1 MSSSRIKV
9 AGYAQAV
16 QYIDGIQYRNF
27 TPDLVGQQ
35 FANNGGTSLFT
46 LGNFYISTNIDPALS
61 RLFVTSRFSNFIT
74 LSDLNLTLPQTQTL
88 LNNNASVV
96 LNLDKSNM
104 DNYAL
109 FGSLTE
115 FVRVS
120 LEDIISNWPASLYLT
135 PLAQTLEG
143 FMVTGNTAQNY
154 IYNSVTNNSSF
165 RIDTTFITNKY
176 QITYTQNGVIQNI
189 FSGTTTNSLRN
200 FTVNYPFYVVS
211 INGTDYP
218 VLSYTASTHQTND
231 YAYISV
237 AGDPFSG
244 ATNSTAKY
252 HIKPSKSLFDQFF
265 NSLPDFEYYLLNR
278 QVIPQY
284 TASFSY
290 PLVSDDGVIIN
301 TTKSVTWP
309 VSDGYNIDF
318 DTDAYFDYASSLLE
332 ITSDKDLIES
342 NLMGRFLV
350 SESITAFDTQPVYF
364 STEDQDTSGQK
375 VNKLLQLYGVE
386 FDKINNYIT
395 GLEFANTVSYDKQN
409 NMPDLYLKDLA
420 RVLGWELISSVV
432 ENDLLSNY
440 VRTSQSMYSGHTA
453 GLTPLE
459 ADIELWRRIILNS
472 PWLWKSKGAR
482 KSVEFLLKFLG
493 IPTGLVQFNEYIY
506 KANAPIDIDLFKQVL
521 GLNGLSDD
529 ITPYPIDS
537 NGYPYFSGN
546 SNDMYFQSYGL
557 WYRETGG
564 TGSTLDVLGG
574 NNPHLGPYD
583 GGSAYINQFRC
594 LIPQFSAVTISS
606 VTTTYDIMNLYLNYD
621 AGTFDGSGVTTA
633 TTVTTV
639 EITDESG
646 ADIQNCVVF
655 TPSII
660 ENPNPS
666 SDYTDCGCE
675 NQTKNLALSL
685 CLNSTKGFKPV
696 CSDNLASI
704 TDNRIIGMYDFNYY
718 QFNMDGSIFRDII
731 GNPIYNTSI
740 YGSIECCKAKGGT
753 PFLINDYDNG
763 VVVNSGYVCCDNTG
777 KCGCTVTCGWVP
789 APFYATVPTGQT
801 QSLYLVFIKP
811 DNSLSVVSP
820 DGCNC
825 NVSNN
830 GIIYT
835 FKGPLITDPFTGQI
849 GYGCQLTP
857 NGLADLD
864 ANAPTPTNSFIYR
877 SYLGHNFKCNPP
889 HILPFRG

>member
-1 MSSSRIKV
+1 MSSSRIRV

-61 RLFVTSRFSNFIT
+61 RLFVTSSFSNFIT

-109 FGSLTE
+109 FGSLSE

-154 IYNSVTNNSSF
+154 IYNSVTDNSSF

-218 VLSYTASTHQTND
+218 VLSYTASTYQTND

-301 TTKSVTWP
+301 TTKSLTWP

-332 ITSDKDLIES
+332 ITSDNDLIES

-440 VRTSQSMYSGHTA
+440 VRTSQSMYSGHSA

-506 KANAPIDIDLFKQVL
+506 KASAPIDIDLFKQVL
-521 GLNGLSDD
+521 VLNGLSDD

-646 ADIQNCVVF
+646 ADISDCVVF

-660 ENPNPS
+660 ENPNPQAE
-666 SDYTDCGCE
+666 YTDCGCLNPLE
-675 NQTKNLALSL
+675 NLALSL
-685 CLNSTKGFKPV
+685 CLDSTRVIIPPA
-696 CSDNLASI
+696 CADNLASM
-704 TDNRIIGMYDFNYY
+704 TDNTTTGMYSFNYY
-718 QFNMDGSIFRDII
+718 QYNMDGTIYQDVS

-740 YGSIECCKAKGGT
+740 YGSKQCCTARGGT
-753 PFLINDYDNG
+753 PFLNSDYSGGVAINT
-763 VVVNSGYVCCDNTG
+763 GYVCCDSTG
-777 KCGCTVTCGWVP
+777 NCGCKISCGW
-789 APFYATVPTGQT
+789 APQFTPIAIPTGQT
-801 QSLYLVFIKP
+801 QSMYLVFEKQ
-811 DNSLSVVSP
+811 DGSKTVVSP

-825 NVSNN
+825 NVTNYVS
-830 GIIYT
+830 
-835 FKGPLITDPFTGQI
+835 KGPLITDPYTGQI
-849 GYGCQLTP
+849 GYGCILSPQGVTDLQSS
-857 NGLADLD
+857 NGL
-864 ANAPTPTNSFIYR
+864 TSVIYR
-877 SYLGHNFKCNPP
+877 HYLGVNIRCNS
-889 HILPFRG
+889 HISISGLTFSGF